1 MSKVSHGRVARARLL
16 SSLAKPWSW
25 NDSRCGGP
33 FCLAGWYAEA
43 TLDMIS
49 AGLLRRA
56 EMNAS
61 TPSGLRSVS
70 NEMRVTWT
78 LESCSAGQYQ
88 TI

>member
-1 MSKVSHGRVARARLL
+1 MFIVALMTF
-16 SSLAKPWSW
+16 WVIW

-33 FCLAGWYAEA
+33 FVAVGVKAEA
-43 TLDMIS
+43 TSDMIS
-49 AGLLRRA
+49 AGFLRRA

-78 LESCSAGQYQ
+78 LESCG
-88 TI
+88 ID